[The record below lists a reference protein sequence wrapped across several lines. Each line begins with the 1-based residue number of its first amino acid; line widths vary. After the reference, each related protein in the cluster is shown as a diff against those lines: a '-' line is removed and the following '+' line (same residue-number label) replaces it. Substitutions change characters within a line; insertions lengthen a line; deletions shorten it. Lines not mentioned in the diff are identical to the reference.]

1 MLTTPDSTTP
11 HTLPRRSH
19 APRPALHG
27 RSSPSRPIPSSKRD
41 RPSASETWRQSP
53 QSNLRC
59 RRRGV
64 VRWTGRMYLRVTSTS
79 PPACVKHRR
88 APRPVEARRLYR
100 GRPRQADLRHS
111 SHSCPPRSVSHATG
125 DAARS
130 RAVELPDSTRSAC
143 RTLRNQGDN
152 PSLAR
157 CESLVLTVLTIV
169 VRRNP
174 TQIRYTM

>member
-1 MLTTPDSTTP
+1 MWSGFR
-11 HTLPRRSH
+11 PRYLDQHSGLRE
-19 APRPALHG
+19 AP
-27 RSSPSRPIPSSKRD
+27 
-41 RPSASETWRQSP
+41 E
-53 QSNLRC
+53 
-59 RRRGV
+59 
-64 VRWTGRMYLRVTSTS
+64 
-79 PPACVKHRR
+79 

-100 GRPRQADLRHS
+100 GRPHKADLRHS

-174 TQIRYTM
+174 TQIRYNVAVTTVSFSFGHPSGTSDCFSPWPPSAARSTCSSPTTPSRWRGRSCHCQRSQS